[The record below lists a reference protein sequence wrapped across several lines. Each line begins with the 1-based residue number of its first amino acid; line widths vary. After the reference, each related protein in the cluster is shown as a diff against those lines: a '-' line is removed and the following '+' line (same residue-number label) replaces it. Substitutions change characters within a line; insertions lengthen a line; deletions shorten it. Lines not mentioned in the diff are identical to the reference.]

1 MQPDFWHQRWQENQ
15 IGFHQDA
22 PTPLMLK
29 HWPSLQVPIGARV
42 FVPLAGKTH
51 DMAWFATQGYR
62 VLGVELSRIAV
73 EAFFAEHQLTP
84 TVRES
89 RHGRHYQAGNL
100 ELICGDAFALDE
112 DALADCDAVFD
123 RAALIALPPDL
134 RRRYVREL
142 YSRLPRKCRGL
153 LITLEYPQ
161 HEKAG
166 PPFSVTGEEVHVLYG
181 PDWDVGLLE
190 RRDILQS
197 QPKFVEEGV
206 TALHTTVYRLN
217 RRG

>member
-1 MQPDFWHQRWQENQ
+1 MQPDFWHQRWHDNQ

-29 HWPSLQVPIGARV
+29 HWPSLQVPAGARI

-51 DMAWFATQGYR
+51 DMVWFAAQGYR

-73 EAFFAEHQLTP
+73 EAFFAEHRLAP
-84 TVRES
+84 AVRES
-89 RHGRHYQAGNL
+89 RHGRHYEAGNI
-100 ELICGDAFALDE
+100 ELVCGDAFALDA
-112 DALADCDAVFD
+112 DALADCAAVFD

-134 RRRYVREL
+134 RRRYVQEL
-142 YSRLPRKCRGL
+142 YGRLPRECRGL

-161 HEKAG
+161 HEKDG
-166 PPFSVTGEEVHVLYG
+166 PPFSVPEDEVRALYG
-181 PDWDVGLLE
+181 RDWNVGMLE
-190 RRDILQS
+190 RRDILQM
-197 QPKFVEEGV
+197 QPKFIEEGV
-206 TALHTTVYRLN
+206 TALHTSVYRLD